1 MGRFICIGITH
12 QIRFEDPGSFTPEQF
27 YPLFSRAL
35 FDYSLFDDGLLNLRS
50 DIPISDLYNLRKEV
64 IDICEIDNDSS
75 FSPFEYDYFP
85 WHLPLDGKMLN
96 LTFYCLLFWQSPYK
110 FYPEDGESI
119 HEINNRLDSLIHY
132 CLGDNILKDLVKSY
146 ISF

>member
-1 MGRFICIGITH
+1 MGRFICIGIIH
-12 QIRFEDPGSFTPEQF
+12 QIRFEDPGSFTPEQL
-27 YPLFSRAL
+27 YPLFSKGL
-35 FDYSLFDDGLLNLRS
+35 FDYSLFEDGQLNFRS
-50 DIPISDLYNLRKEV
+50 DIPISDLYDLRKDV
-64 IDICEIDNDSS
+64 IDICDIDTGSS
-75 FSPFEYDYFP
+75 FFPFKYDCYP
-85 WHLPLDGKMLN
+85 CRLPLDGKLLN
-96 LTFYCLLFWQSPYK
+96 LTFYCLLFWQSPFK